1 VQASIGDLHGVSKP
15 VMGTVLGWLARICV
29 VVGFGVVIGL
39 SFGMKKPVLL
49 GLARAF
55 QWLIVYDF

>member
-1 VQASIGDLHGVSKP
+1 
-15 VMGTVLGWLARICV
+15 MGTVLGWLARICV